1 MRHGLERLPTE
12 NELMNR
18 DQRGGFTLVEL
29 LVVIGIVN
37 VAVALL
43 APATLQSREAARL
56 KACEAN
62 LKDIGVATH
71 AYIKT
76 HRHLPSGYVSS
87 GSNQYIAANIPQK
100 ILIPLGKP
108 IGGKTHVVDFGPPPS
123 RYTEWRLHFDWSWH
137 SMLLPHMR
145 EEVPKI
151 DYTQRKNS
159 SANLSAMRAVIKPYV
174 CPSARLPGKRPGG
187 FGYTTYRCS
196 MGTRPT
202 NGVMYRSSK
211 TRLSDV
217 ADGTTHTLLIGES
230 LMGLWGDG
238 YSCCVRVADDNN
250 DNVPDRMVGN
260 QPQAFDTWWTNAG
273 VHYFGFGSWHPDVV
287 VFGFV
292 DGRATTVDKNI
303 DFAILKAMATR
314 NGGEPVTLPR

>member
-1 MRHGLERLPTE
+1 
-12 NELMNR
+12 
-18 DQRGGFTLVEL
+18 
-29 LVVIGIVN
+29 
-37 VAVALL
+37 
-43 APATLQSREAARL
+43 
-56 KACEAN
+56 
-62 LKDIGVATH
+62 
-71 AYIKT
+71 
-76 HRHLPSGYVSS
+76 
-87 GSNQYIAANIPQK
+87 
-100 ILIPLGKP
+100 
-108 IGGKTHVVDFGPPPS
+108 
-123 RYTEWRLHFDWSWH
+123 
-137 SMLLPHMR
+137 MLLPHMR

-151 DYTQRKNS
+151 DYTQRKTS
-159 SANLSAMRAVIKPYV
+159 EANLSAIRAVIKPYV
-174 CPSARLPGKRPGG
+174 CPSARLPGERPGG

-250 DNVPDRMVGN
+250 DNIPDRMVAN

-292 DGRATTVDKNI
+292 DGRATTIDKNI
-303 DFAILKAMATR
+303 DFKILKALATR
-314 NGGEPVTLPR
+314 NGREPINLPR